1 MFDKVVRRASALAA
15 GPVLIALPVA
25 LFALPHAV
33 HAQGP
38 VVPER
43 PPGNAGDAA
52 KPTEV
57 PTPAASPGSATTTST
72 PETTI
77 TPNLA
82 AIPAGAATPDP
93 EKARAR
99 KLMHQVV
106 RLTNR
111 ERVAAGCPQLGVD
124 HELIVASAAQSYYMA
139 RTRLFSHV
147 WRDGST
153 FAMRAERAGYQA
165 PAGENIAWGY
175 PTAAEVMKAWMAS
188 PGHRANIL
196 NCGARKMGAAIVY
209 AADGTPYYTQTFG
222 WR

>member
-1 MFDKVVRRASALAA
+1 VFDKVVRRASALAA
-15 GPVLIALPVA
+15 APALIALPAA

-38 VVPER
+38 VVPYR
-43 PPGNAGDAA
+43 PPGRSAPMAT
-52 KPTEV
+52 PSV
-57 PTPAASPGSATTTST
+57 PAPPPMSPAPATPSLPAAPV
-72 PETTI
+72 
-77 TPNLA
+77 TPNIA
-82 AIPAGAATPDP
+82 AAPAGATTPNP
-93 EKARAR
+93 GKARAR
-99 KLMHQVV
+99 TLMHQVV

-111 ERVAAGCPQLGVD
+111 EREAAGCPRVGVD
-124 HELIVASAAQSYYMA
+124 HDLILASVAQSYYMA

-153 FAMRAERAGYQA
+153 FAMRAQRAGYRT

-196 NCGARKMGAAIVY
+196 NCGAKSIGAAIVY
-209 AADGTPYYTQTFG
+209 ASDGTPYYTQVFG

>member
-15 GPVLIALPVA
+15 APVLIALPVA

-33 HAQGP
+33 SAQGP
-38 VVPER
+38 VVPSR
-43 PPGNAGDAA
+43 PPSPMVAPESEPAG
-52 KPTEV
+52 
-57 PTPAASPGSATTTST
+57 SPGSAT
-72 PETTI
+72 PEAQI
-77 TPNLA
+77 TPNIA
-82 AIPAGAATPDP
+82 AAPAGAATPDP

-99 KLMHQVV
+99 KLMHQVI

-111 ERVAAGCPQLGVD
+111 ERAANHCPKLGVD

-153 FAMRAERAGYQA
+153 FAMRAERAGVRA

-175 PTAAEVMKAWMAS
+175 PTAAEVMRAWMAS
-188 PGHRANIL
+188 PEHRANIL
-196 NCGARKMGAAIVY
+196 NCGARTMGAAIVY

>member
-1 MFDKVVRRASALAA
+1 MFDKVVRRASLIAA
-15 GPVLIALPVA
+15 APVLIALPVA

-33 HAQGP
+33 SAQGP
-38 VVPER
+38 VVPPR
-43 PPGNAGDAA
+43 PPGL
-52 KPTEV
+52 PTPSES
-57 PTPAASPGSATTTST
+57 PTPAPTVT
-72 PETTI
+72 PAAPI
-77 TPNLA
+77 TPTIA
-82 AIPAGAATPDP
+82 AAPAGAATPVP

-99 KLMHQVV
+99 KLMRQVL

-111 ERVAAGCPQLGVD
+111 ERVANGCPKIGVD
-124 HELIVASAAQSYYMA
+124 HELIAASAAQSYYMA

-153 FAMRAERAGYQA
+153 FAMRARRAGYRA

-196 NCGARKMGAAIVY
+196 NCRARKMGAAIVY
-209 AADGTPYYTQTFG
+209 AADGTPYYTQAFG

>member
-15 GPVLIALPVA
+15 APALLVLPAA

-38 VVPER
+38 VVPGR
-43 PPGNAGDAA
+43 PPS
-52 KPTEV
+52 T
-57 PTPAASPGSATTTST
+57 SPGPATQPRTAAA
-72 PETTI
+72 PM
-77 TPNLA
+77 TPNIA
-82 AIPAGAATPDP
+82 AAPAGAATPDP

-99 KLMHQVV
+99 TLMHQVI

-111 ERVAAGCPQLGVD
+111 ERARNGCPRLGVD
-124 HELIVASAAQSYYMA
+124 HELILASVAQSYYMA

-153 FAMRAERAGYQA
+153 FAMRAERAGYRA

-175 PTAAEVMKAWMAS
+175 PTAREVMDAWMAS

-196 NCGARKMGAAIVY
+196 NCGAKSIGAAIVY
-209 AADGTPYYTQTFG
+209 AADGTPYYTQVFG

>member
-15 GPVLIALPVA
+15 APALIVALPVA
-25 LFALPHAV
+25 LFALPLTV

-43 PPGNAGDAA
+43 PPGRPSPMATATGPAR
-52 KPTEV
+52 
-57 PTPAASPGSATTTST
+57 AASPGRAAVRPVT
-72 PETTI
+72 PRI
-77 TPNLA
+77 A
-82 AIPAGAATPDP
+82 AAPAGAATPNP

-99 KLMHQVV
+99 TLMHQII
-106 RLTNR
+106 RLTNG
-111 ERVAAGCPQLGVD
+111 ERKTAGCPRLGVD
-124 HELIVASAAQSYYMA
+124 HELIEAAAAQSYYMA

-153 FAMRAERAGYQA
+153 FAIRAQRAGYRA

-188 PGHRANIL
+188 PGHRDNIL
-196 NCGARKMGAAIVY
+196 NCGAKSMGAAIAY
-209 AADGTPYYTQTFG
+209 ASDGTPYYTQEFG

>member
-1 MFDKVVRRASALAA
+1 VFDKVVRRASALAVA
-15 GPVLIALPVA
+15 PALLALPAA

-33 HAQGP
+33 RAQGP
-38 VVPER
+38 VVPDR
-43 PPGNAGDAA
+43 PPGS
-52 KPTEV
+52 
-57 PTPAASPGSATTTST
+57 ASPVVTST
-72 PETTI
+72 MPGPPTGSPGPATAPRTAAAPI
-77 TPNLA
+77 TPNIA
-82 AIPAGAATPDP
+82 AAPAGAATPDP

-99 KLMHQVV
+99 TLMHQVI

-111 ERVAAGCPQLGVD
+111 ERVRNGCPRLGVD
-124 HELIVASAAQSYYMA
+124 HELILASVAQSYYMA

-153 FAMRAERAGYQA
+153 FAMRAERAGYRA

-175 PTAAEVMKAWMAS
+175 PTAAEVVKAWMES

-196 NCGARKMGAAIVY
+196 NCGARSIGAAIVY
-209 AADGTPYYTQTFG
+209 ASDGTPYYTQVFG

>member
-1 MFDKVVRRASALAA
+1 MFEKVVRRASVVAA
-15 GPVLIALPVA
+15 APALIALPVA

-38 VVPER
+38 VVPAR
-43 PPGNAGDAA
+43 QAPRVIITPGPEPDTSPDPATSPA
-52 KPTEV
+52 
-57 PTPAASPGSATTTST
+57 TPAAP
-72 PETTI
+72 I
-77 TPNLA
+77 TPNIA
-82 AIPAGAATPDP
+82 AAPAGAATPDP

-99 KLMHQVV
+99 TLMHQVI

-111 ERVAAGCPQLGVD
+111 ERAANGCPKVGVD

-153 FAMRAERAGYQA
+153 FAMRATRAGYRA

-175 PTAAEVMKAWMAS
+175 PTAPEVMRAWMAS

>member
-1 MFDKVVRRASALAA
+1 MFDKVVRRATVIAA
-15 GPVLIALPVA
+15 APVLLALPVA

-33 HAQGP
+33 SAQGP
-38 VVPER
+38 VVPPR
-43 PPGNAGDAA
+43 PPGQ
-52 KPTEV
+52 
-57 PTPAASPGSATTTST
+57 PTPASSPTPARETAGPTT
-72 PETTI
+72 PI
-77 TPNLA
+77 TPDVA
-82 AIPAGAATPDP
+82 AAPAGAATPDP
-93 EKARAR
+93 QKARAR
-99 KLMHQVV
+99 KLMRQVI

-111 ERVAAGCPQLGVD
+111 ERVANGCPKLGVD
-124 HELIVASAAQSYYMA
+124 RELIVASAAQSYYMA

-153 FAMRAERAGYQA
+153 FAMRAERAGYRA

>member
-1 MFDKVVRRASALAA
+1 VFEKVVRRAQVVAA
-15 GPVLIALPVA
+15 APALIALPVA

-38 VVPER
+38 VVPAR
-43 PPGNAGDAA
+43 PPVRHS
-52 KPTEV
+52 PVV
-57 PTPAASPGSATTTST
+57 PTPGPEPSRSPGQATPPAT
-72 PETTI
+72 PAAPI
-77 TPNLA
+77 TPNIA
-82 AIPAGAATPDP
+82 AAPAGAATPDP
-93 EKARAR
+93 AKARAR
-99 KLMHQVV
+99 TLMHQVV

-111 ERVAAGCPQLGVD
+111 ERAANGCPKVGVD

-153 FAMRAERAGYQA
+153 FAMRATRAGYRA

-175 PTAAEVMKAWMAS
+175 PTASEVMRAWMAS

-209 AADGTPYYTQTFG
+209 AADGTPYYTQVFG

>member
-1 MFDKVVRRASALAA
+1 MFDKVVRRASALAFA
-15 GPVLIALPVA
+15 PALIALPAA

-33 HAQGP
+33 NAQGP
-38 VVPER
+38 VVPPR
-43 PPGNAGDAA
+43 PPGQDEPAFPA
-52 KPTEV
+52 PV
-57 PTPAASPGSATTTST
+57 PTPAASPGPATEPST
-72 PETTI
+72 PAAPI
-77 TPNLA
+77 TPNIA
-82 AIPAGAATPDP
+82 AAPAGAATPDP

-99 KLMHQVV
+99 KLMHQVI

-111 ERVAAGCPQLGVD
+111 ERAAAGCPKLGVD

-153 FAMRAERAGYQA
+153 FAMRAERAGYRA

-175 PTAAEVMKAWMAS
+175 PTAAEAMRAWMAS

>member
-15 GPVLIALPVA
+15 APALLALPVA

-38 VVPER
+38 VVPPR
-43 PPGNAGDAA
+43 PPGM
-52 KPTEV
+52 
-57 PTPAASPGSATTTST
+57 PTPAPERLGSPDPATST
-72 PETTI
+72 VIPAAPI
-77 TPNLA
+77 TPQIA
-82 AIPAGAATPDP
+82 AAPAVDP
-93 EKARAR
+93 VKARAR
-99 KLMHQVV
+99 TLMHQVI

-111 ERVAAGCPQLGVD
+111 EREANGCARLTVD
-124 HELIVASAAQSYYMA
+124 HELIVASVAQSYYMA

-153 FAMRAERAGYQA
+153 FAMRAERAGYRA

-175 PTAAEVMKAWMAS
+175 PTAAEVMQAWMNS

-196 NCGARKMGAAIVY
+196 NCGAKSIGAAIVY

-222 WR
+222 WS

>member
-1 MFDKVVRRASALAA
+1 MFDKVVRRASTLAA
-15 GPVLIALPVA
+15 APALIALPVV
-25 LFALPHAV
+25 LLALPHAV
-33 HAQGP
+33 RAQGP
-38 VVPER
+38 VVPAR
-43 PPGNAGDAA
+43 PPSTPRPVTARPEPVAPPVSPGPATTTG
-52 KPTEV
+52 
-57 PTPAASPGSATTTST
+57 TPAAP
-72 PETTI
+72 I
-77 TPNLA
+77 TPNIA
-82 AIPAGAATPDP
+82 AAPAGAATPDP

-99 KLMHQVV
+99 TLMHQVI

-111 ERVAAGCPQLGVD
+111 ERAAAGCPRLEVD
-124 HELIVASAAQSYYMA
+124 HELIVASVAQSYYMA

-153 FAMRAERAGYQA
+153 FAMRAQRAGYRA

-196 NCGARKMGAAIVY
+196 NCGAKSIGAAIVY
-209 AADGTPYYTQTFG
+209 ASDGTPYYTQAFG

>member
-15 GPVLIALPVA
+15 APALLALPAA

-38 VVPER
+38 VIPGR
-43 PPGNAGDAA
+43 PPGHPSPAVTAS
-52 KPTEV
+52 PT
-57 PTPAASPGSATTTST
+57 PPDGSPGPATAPRTPAAP
-72 PETTI
+72 I
-77 TPNLA
+77 TPNIA
-82 AIPAGAATPDP
+82 AAPAGAATPDP

-99 KLMHQVV
+99 TLMHQVI

-111 ERVAAGCPQLGVD
+111 ERARAGCPRLGVD
-124 HELIVASAAQSYYMA
+124 HELILASVAQSYYMA

-175 PTAAEVMKAWMAS
+175 PTAREVMAAWMAS

-196 NCGARKMGAAIVY
+196 NCGARSIGAAIVY
-209 AADGTPYYTQTFG
+209 AADGTPYYTQVFG